1 MKNCT
6 PIALYTLHCTAD
18 AIKKSSNLGSPLL
31 PKYVYLPGGCTE
43 VSRSNSTGIC
53 QLLFKVHT
61 TYNSFTCTSKLA
73 AETGDGKIKRAGM
86 GGWGRGD
93 EEEGGEGER
102 DRDREKET
110 DTSTHRDRDR
120 QRQRDRVTDKERQKE
135 QARERERDRDRQ
147 RKRDRERERQREKE
161 KVAEKK
167 KKSGDKEKRISKE

>member
-43 VSRSNSTGIC
+43 VSRSSSTGIC

-135 QARERERDRDRQ
+135 QARERERERERDRQ

-161 KVAEKK
+161 KVAEKRRRVETK
-167 KKSGDKEKRISKE
+167 RKE